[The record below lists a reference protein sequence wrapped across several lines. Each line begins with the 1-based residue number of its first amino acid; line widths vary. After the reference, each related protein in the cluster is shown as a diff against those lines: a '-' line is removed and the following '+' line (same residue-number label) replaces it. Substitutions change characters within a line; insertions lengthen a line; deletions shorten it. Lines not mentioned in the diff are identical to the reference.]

1 MSHGAIGSLD
11 RSLSALQWL
20 KNYGGSTTDGNM
32 NLNQNFQEFI
42 KSFVAHDV
50 RYLIVDGY
58 AMAAH

>member
-1 MSHGAIGSLD
+1 MSLGAIGSLD

-20 KNYGGSTTDGNM
+20 KNYGENTTDGNM
-32 NLNQNFQEFI
+32 ELNQNFQEFI

-50 RYLIVDGY
+50 RYLIVGGY